1 MYSYR
6 KIDQDIVDQRVEEFR
21 DQTTRYLA
29 GELGEDEFRNLRL
42 RNGLY
47 IQRHA
52 PMLRIAIPYGLLS
65 ATQLRMLAQITEKYD
80 RGYGHL
86 TTRQNLQLN
95 WPKLEDVPDILADLA
110 TVQMHAIQTS
120 GNCVRNISV
129 DQYAGAIAS
138 EDVDPRPYAEL
149 LRQYSSLHPEF
160 LYLPRKFKIALTG
173 DQHDRAAVAFHDIG
187 LRVTQEDGKVGF
199 EVRVGGGLGRTPV
212 IAPIIHPFL
221 DDTEVLAYTEAILR
235 VYNLE
240 GNRKNK
246 YKARIKILV
255 RDLGPEEFR
264 RRVDEEYEKIR
275 SGPLQLT
282 RQEIDA
288 MHAAWAEPNFETLPD
303 EGLPQSDDPAFA
315 RFLGTNVIPHRVPG
329 YALVNVTVKEAGRAP
344 GDITAEEMRTLA
356 AISDAFSLGELRVTH
371 EQNLVL
377 PHVRVSDLQA
387 VYARL
392 EDAGFG
398 TLPLGS
404 VADMICCPGL
414 DFCNLANAASIPV
427 AKDITSRFDADSLR
441 DIGEVKLK
449 MSGCINACGHHHVG
463 HVGILG
469 IDKKGVEAYQ
479 IMLGGS
485 ATDDASLGRWIGPA
499 VGKDEI
505 ADAVV
510 ALMSTYTATRQ
521 EGETFLQTVRRTGIG
536 PFADAV
542 YGKAAA

>member
-1 MYSYR
+1 MYAYR
-6 KIDQDIVDQRVEEFR
+6 QIDQAIVDQRVDEFR
-21 DQTTRYLA
+21 DQTARFLA
-29 GELGEDEFRNLRL
+29 GDLSEDEFRNLRL

-65 ATQLRMLAQITEKYD
+65 STQVRMLADITEKYD

-95 WPKLEDVPDILADLA
+95 WPKLEEVPDILADLA

-149 LRQYSSLHPEF
+149 LRQYSTLHPEF

-187 LRVTQEDGKVGF
+187 LRVTKQDGKVGF

-221 DDTEVLAYTEAILR
+221 EDTEILAYTEAVLR

-275 SGPLQLT
+275 NGPLRLS
-282 RQEIDA
+282 RDEIDA
-288 MHAAWAEPNFETLPD
+288 MHQAWAEPAFETLAP
-303 EGLPQSDDPAFA
+303 EALPQSDSPAFA
-315 RFLGTNVIPHRVPG
+315 QFLGTNVIPHRVPG

-344 GDITAEEMRTLA
+344 GDITAEELRTIA
-356 AISDAFSLGELRVTH
+356 AIADTYSLGEVRVTH

-377 PHVRVSDLQA
+377 PHVRIRDLQA
-387 VYARL
+387 VYGAL

-404 VADMICCPGL
+404 IADMICCPGL
-414 DFCNLANAASIPV
+414 DFCSLANAASIPV

-499 VGKDEI
+499 VAKDEI